1 MKNIVIGYCPIC
13 KDKLFVKTLRCNSCE
28 TELSGEFIL
37 SPFDYLSKEQKD
49 FALIFIMCEG
59 NIKEIEKKLN
69 ISYPTVKKNIDEL
82 KKSLGMND
90 NILLD
95 PKDIEVKETNDSSLR
110 DEVKRKLKSGEID
123 FDEAERLLG
132 GNL

>member
-1 MKNIVIGYCPIC
+1 MKKNVIGYCPIC
-13 KDKLFVKTLRCNSCE
+13 SEKLFVKTLRCNSCD

-69 ISYPTVKKNIDEL
+69 ISYPTVKKNIEEL
-82 KKSLGMND
+82 KKSLGMYESDNKSND
-90 NILLD
+90 ILID
-95 PKDIEVKETNDSSLR
+95 EDKDISLR
-110 DEVKRKLKSGEID
+110 EEVKRKLKSGEID
-123 FDEAERLLG
+123 FEEAERVLG
-132 GNL
+132 ESL